1 MSNNNDLFIREVDEE
16 LRNDQLKSL
25 WRRFGAALVTLALLI
40 VAGVGG
46 WRAYEYWQ
54 GEQANASGDRF
65 LAALDQAREG
75 NTAEAAKALETLTLD
90 GTGAYPLLA
99 KLRSASIMAE
109 TDPKAAVAAYDA
121 VAADGSVAAPL
132 RDIARLRAAYLL
144 VDAGTY
150 AEVAARVET
159 LSADGNALRH
169 SAREALGLAAWKAGE
184 AENARKLFQQI
195 ADDPRAP
202 VGIAQRAGVMLS
214 LIGGEK
220 PAG

>member
-25 WRRFGAALVTLALLI
+25 WKRFGAALVTFAVLI

-54 GEQANASGDRF
+54 GERANASGDRF

-75 NTAEAAKALETLTLD
+75 NTAEAAKALDTLALD

-99 KLRSASIMAE
+99 KLRAASIMAE

-121 VAADGSVAAPL
+121 VAADGSVASPL
-132 RDIARLRAAYLL
+132 RDVARLRAAYLL
-144 VDAGTY
+144 VDNGTY
-150 AEVAARVET
+150 AEVAARAET

-202 VGIAQRAGVMLS
+202 AGIAQRAGIMLS

>member
-25 WRRFGAALVTLALLI
+25 WKRFGTLIITVAVLI

-54 GEQANASGDRF
+54 DERANASGDRF
-65 LAALDQAREG
+65 LAALDKAREG
-75 NTAEAAKALETLTLD
+75 NTAEAAKALDTLSLD

-99 KLRSASIMAE
+99 KLRSASILAE
-109 TDPKAAVAAYDA
+109 SDPKAAVAAYDA
-121 VAADGSVAAPL
+121 VSDDGSVATPL

-144 VDAGTY
+144 VDSGTY
-150 AEVAARVET
+150 ADVAARVET

-169 SAREALGLAAWKAGE
+169 SAREALGLSAWKGGDM
-184 AENARKLFQQI
+184 ENARKLFRQI

-202 VGIAQRAGVMLS
+202 RGIAQRADIMLS
-214 LIGGEK
+214 LIGGEE